1 VKRVGLLGLLL
12 CALLLRAGIPT
23 GMMLV
28 AAEGGPRLVP
38 CPSAWPAL
46 AVAPAAHHGS
56 HHGAPRQPD
65 HDHKGQ
71 EPPCPFGV
79 LLFPGMPRRRSLCR
93 LQPSPRRH
101 CRAAPLTCTRRR
113 RGRRSKPDLSAA
125 TRGFPGFGHGQ
136 DK

>member
-28 AAEGGPRLVP
+28 SAEGGPRLVP
-38 CPSAWPAL
+38 CPSTWGVAA
-46 AVAPAAHHGS
+46 AAPAAHHGG
-56 HHGAPRQPD
+56 HHGARQQPD

-79 LLFPGMPRRRSLCR
+79 LLFPGMPPAPPAFALRMPEPAPVPAFAVATQAPARPPDHLHPPATGPP
-93 LQPSPRRH
+93 L
-101 CRAAPLTCTRRR
+101 RA
-113 RGRRSKPDLSAA
+113 
-125 TRGFPGFGHGQ
+125 
-136 DK
+136 

>member
-28 AAEGGPRLVP
+28 SAEDGPRLVP
-38 CPSAWPAL
+38 CPSAWGVPVA
-46 AVAPAAHHGS
+46 APAAHHGG

-71 EPPCPFGV
+71 EAPCPFGV
-79 LLFPGMPRRRSLCR
+79 LLFPGMPSAPPALAVRMSEP
-93 LQPSPRRH
+93 QPLPALAVATQAMPRR
-101 CRAAPLTCTRRR
+101 APHLY
-113 RGRRSKPDLSAA
+113 PPA
-125 TRGFPGFGHGQ
+125 TGPPVRV
-136 DK
+136 